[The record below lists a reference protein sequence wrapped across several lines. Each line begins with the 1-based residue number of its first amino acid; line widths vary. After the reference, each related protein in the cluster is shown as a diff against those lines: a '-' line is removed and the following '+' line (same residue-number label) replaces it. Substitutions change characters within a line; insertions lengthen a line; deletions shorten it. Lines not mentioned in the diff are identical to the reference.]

1 MNIITDFLSFRKQQ
15 IVLKRQTIHGTLS
28 FLIHINDRS
37 GNLSTTAKLFGD
49 DTSFFS
55 IVQNIN
61 TSANHLNIYLRK
73 ITNWTFQRKMSF
85 NIDPSKQAHEVKRH
99 KIQKTWCFKRHIS
112 TICHSNKSLH
122 KSMIL
127 GTKLILNNILKMNYV
142 KLVKLLGHCG
152 NCKTFC

>member
-15 IVLKRQTIHGTLS
+15 VVLKRQTIHGTLS

-49 DTSFFS
+49 DTPFFS

-61 TSANHLNIYLRK
+61 TSANHLNSYLRK

-99 KIQKTWCFKRHIS
+99 KIQKT
-112 TICHSNKSLH
+112 
-122 KSMIL
+122 
-127 GTKLILNNILKMNYV
+127 
-142 KLVKLLGHCG
+142 
-152 NCKTFC
+152 